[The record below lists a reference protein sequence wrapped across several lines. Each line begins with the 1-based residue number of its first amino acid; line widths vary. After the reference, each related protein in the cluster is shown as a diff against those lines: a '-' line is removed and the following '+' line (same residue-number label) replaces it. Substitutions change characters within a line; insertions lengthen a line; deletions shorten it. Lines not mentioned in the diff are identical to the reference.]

1 MSFLIAAV
9 LALPDLP
16 SLPKVQSSLQTP
28 ISLREFLTT
37 IVHRVVVLIFYTV
50 ALANVFF

>member
-1 MSFLIAAV
+1 
-9 LALPDLP
+9 LPDLP

-50 ALANVFF
+50 ALATVFFL